1 MYDNAHLQVDNNASL
16 HIIATSLQRVAE
28 SLEELCQ
35 ISSNRNGGTTHD
47 PLFVSFPT
55 ASPTSWR
62 NSPTKPANTTARSAE
77 AASTS
82 ENSPT
87 STVTETTYAKTAVM
101 SALEL
106 LIRTPWLDDLWV
118 ETMNPGEATLVRR
131 SNVLDFDEPTEVTK
145 VDDAWTLAS
154 LLEAVR
160 DTHQWEPE
168 T

>member
-1 MYDNAHLQVDNNASL
+1 
-16 HIIATSLQRVAE
+16 
-28 SLEELCQ
+28 
-35 ISSNRNGGTTHD
+35 
-47 PLFVSFPT
+47 
-55 ASPTSWR
+55 
-62 NSPTKPANTTARSAE
+62 
-77 AASTS
+77 
-82 ENSPT
+82 
-87 STVTETTYAKTAVM
+87 M